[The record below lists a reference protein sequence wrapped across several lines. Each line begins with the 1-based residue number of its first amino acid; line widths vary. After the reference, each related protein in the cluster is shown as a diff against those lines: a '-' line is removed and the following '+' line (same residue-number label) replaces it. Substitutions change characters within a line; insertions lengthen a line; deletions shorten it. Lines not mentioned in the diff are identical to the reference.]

1 MKTQELVLACCLL
14 SATANAAPGAGSGS
28 ATPPPA
34 PTPTTPTAPAA
45 PTTPPTATT
54 PGGTTTAPATP
65 TTPTTPTHAP
75 PSPTAGTGT
84 APGGTAT
91 DGSAAPQPPTE
102 APPPSPPVETPPP
115 PPQPPAPVV
124 TTPPP
129 QPQAQPE
136 TPPEKPTPP
145 RCKGGSGSYYNCER
159 PYGIFHNSRLVI
171 GGLSGDAA
179 VTTTDPATGME
190 TTTVQGRTTGVLAFE
205 AAFLGV
211 PSSFAPTNFHG
222 MEVSSG
228 IRLSKFDFWL
238 SFGTAVTFLNL
249 GHGGPGT
256 LRIGGSFGAGFNLAH
271 GYGYVRG
278 RAAAVILPERLD
290 VEVSAQWTPPS
301 ASTSDYDEQTWRI
314 SAWYRVNEKSGR
326 AAELYLETFSR
337 VDADPM
343 TTGDREIVDGAG
355 AGVGFSFF

>member
-1 MKTQELVLACCLL
+1 MQTLKIVLACCLL
-14 SATANAAPGAGSGS
+14 AATANAQPGAGSGS
-28 ATPPPA
+28 AAPDPTASPTDSAAQPPP
-34 PTPTTPTAPAA
+34 
-45 PTTPPTATT
+45 
-54 PGGTTTAPATP
+54 
-65 TTPTTPTHAP
+65 
-75 PSPTAGTGT
+75 
-84 APGGTAT
+84 
-91 DGSAAPQPPTE
+91 
-102 APPPSPPVETPPP
+102 PPPPPVETPPP
-115 PPQPPAPVV
+115 PPPPVETPPPPPPPQPDVTAT

-129 QPQAQPE
+129 PTTTSTP
-136 TPPEKPTPP
+136 TPPEKPPERPTPP
-145 RCKGGSGSYYNCER
+145 RCQAGSSSYYNCER

-171 GGLSGDAA
+171 GGLSGDTAT
-179 VTTTDPATGME
+179 TTTDPATGME
-190 TTTVQGRTTGVLAFE
+190 TTTVGPNTTGVLAFE

-222 MEVSSG
+222 IEVSTG

-271 GYGYVRG
+271 GYGYIRG

-301 ASTSDYDEQTWRI
+301 ASTSDYDEQNYRL
-314 SAWYRVNEKSGR
+314 SAWYRLNEKSGR
-326 AAELYLETFSR
+326 AAELYIETFSR
-337 VDADPM
+337 VDRDPM